1 MIVKNS
7 IHARKTL
14 QRRAKTNKI
23 KKTRSNSE
31 SLYLLIFCYIFCVF
45 LGCFFVFWLIHILS
59 FEKRKICS
67 IYFFLID
74 THTLL
79 ILVSGTE
86 MHIYK
91 TTCQFKNILFFK
103 FQNLVALTLASSYMF
118 MSKVE
123 NSVCRRKRNLD
134 SSLVLYYHFPVIL
147 LANSFFKIK

>member
-1 MIVKNS
+1 MEAKIDEDKPMIVKNS

-79 ILVSGTE
+79 ILISGTE

-134 SSLVLYYHFPVIL
+134 SSLV
-147 LANSFFKIK
+147 

>member
-1 MIVKNS
+1 MCDPFFLSEFFEGLAMEAKIDEDKPMIVKNS

-79 ILVSGTE
+79 ILISGTE

-91 TTCQFKNILFFK
+91 TTCQCKNILFFK

-123 NSVCRRKRNLD
+123 NCVEGKGT
-134 SSLVLYYHFPVIL
+134 
-147 LANSFFKIK
+147 

>member
-1 MIVKNS
+1 MEAKIDEDKPMIVKNS

-31 SLYLLIFCYIFCVF
+31 SLCLLIFCYIFCVF

-79 ILVSGTE
+79 ILISGTE

-134 SSLVLYYHFPVIL
+134 SSLV
-147 LANSFFKIK
+147 

>member
-1 MIVKNS
+1 MCDPFFLSEFFEGLAMEAKIDEDKPMIVKNS

-79 ILVSGTE
+79 ILISGTE

-123 NSVCRRKRNLD
+123 NCVEGKGT
-134 SSLVLYYHFPVIL
+134 
-147 LANSFFKIK
+147 